1 MKLKLLLIN
10 VIHPNIEVEQRQP
23 CLGLGYLVNSLR
35 KRFGRE
41 FFDFRIIDR
50 DIEREAKEFR
60 PDIVL
65 MSSVTQNFNIAI
77 SYARLLK
84 QERIPVIIGGIHIS
98 MMFSSL
104 APCFDVGVI
113 GEGEQTIVELVELF
127 LHKKKFLAQDLIAI
141 KGVLFREGD
150 LIHSTE
156 PRLPLGH
163 LDLINPP
170 ARDLLKIDRH
180 TYMFTSRGCP
190 YKCEFC
196 ASTRFWPKTRFFS
209 AEYVIREIIDL
220 ARNYNVKLISF
231 YDDLFIAHRERL
243 KSIVSLI
250 RNSGELKNIRFTCN
264 VRANLVD
271 DEVAALLKEM
281 KVASVNLGLESG
293 CERTLHY
300 LKGDVT
306 VEQNLNAIKII
317 RKHETACQGSFIIGS
332 PSETREEILQ
342 TYRFIKK
349 ANLNLIDLYV
359 LTPYPG
365 TPVWDYAKSRG
376 YVSEQMDWERL
387 NVNFGPNSKKVVV
400 LSEVLNR
407 SEIERLYKKIKR
419 LCLVKSIIG
428 ITSHPYFKH
437 IPKATAQLIREYLH
451 RFQFG
456 LRR

>member
-10 VIHPNIEVEQRQP
+10 VIHPDVEVEQRQP
-23 CLGLGYLVNSLR
+23 CLGLGYLVSALR
-35 KRFGRE
+35 KRFGWE

-50 DIEREAKEFR
+50 DIEKEAKKFR

-65 MSSVTQNFNIAI
+65 MSSVTQNFNVAI
-77 SYARLLK
+77 NYARLLK
-84 QERIPVIIGGIHIS
+84 QEHIPVIIGGIHIS

-104 APCFDVGVI
+104 DPCFDVGVI
-113 GEGEQTIVELVELF
+113 GEGEQTIVELIELF
-127 LHKKKFLAQDLIAI
+127 LQKEKFLAQDLIDI
-141 KGVLFREGD
+141 KGILFKEGD
-150 LIHSTE
+150 SIHSTK
-156 PRLPLGH
+156 PRLPIEH
-163 LDLINPP
+163 LDFIDPP

-196 ASTRFWPKTRFFS
+196 ASTRFWPKARFFS
-209 AEYVIREIIDL
+209 AEYVIREIMDL
-220 ARNYNVKLISF
+220 VRNYNVKLISF

-243 KSIVSLI
+243 KSIVSLT
-250 RNSGELKNIRFTCN
+250 RNNRELKNIRFTCN
-264 VRANLVD
+264 ARANIVD

-300 LKGDVT
+300 LKGNVT

-317 RKHETACQGSFIIGS
+317 RKHKIACQGSFIIGS

-349 ANLNLIDLYV
+349 VRLNLIDIYV

-376 YVSEQMDWERL
+376 FVSEQMDWEKL

-400 LSEVLNR
+400 LSEVLSR
-407 SEIERLYKKIKR
+407 GEIERLYKKIRR
-419 LCLVKSIIG
+419 LCLLKSIIG
-428 ITSHPYFKH
+428 ITRHPYFKY
-437 IPKATAQLIREYLH
+437 IPKVTAQLVREYFH
-451 RFQFG
+451 RCIN
-456 LRR
+456 LRPS